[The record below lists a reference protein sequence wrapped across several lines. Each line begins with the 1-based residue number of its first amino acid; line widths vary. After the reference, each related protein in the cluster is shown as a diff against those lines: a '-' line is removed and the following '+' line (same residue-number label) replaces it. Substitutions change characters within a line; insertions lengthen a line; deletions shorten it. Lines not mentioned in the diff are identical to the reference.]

1 MKPNGSSVR
10 CRKYLLVAL
19 KNLLVMDLRFCQM
32 ENVEQHI
39 WKVAFHNIIEALR
52 KSMAD
57 DPDFKDQYRSLLL
70 NVIDEVRALSFYLV
84 FLPTSICCLFS
95 WQDGTFFMFVCF

>member
-84 FLPTSICCLFS
+84 LPSF
-95 WQDGTFFMFVCF
+95 